1 MYDPSYYQSSSS
13 YPIDAEAAAGGILA
27 MGATVLIV
35 GFIAMV
41 GAYILGCFLLSR
53 IFKKAGVKT
62 SIAYIPIY
70 NAWKLLEIGGQK
82 GFWIFVPVAN
92 TIFTIIAAY
101 NIGKKL
107 GKEDWFVILYIF
119 VPLVWIIIL
128 GFDKSQWDSG
138 NTQGAID
145 MNMGGAPA
153 PQPVVPVQPDYS
165 QPMVTPAPV
174 EPQPVNFSQPQPMA
188 QPEMTAPVETAPQP
202 EMTAPVE
209 TPIVE
214 TVAEAPVDNQD
225 IV

>member
-1 MYDPSYYQSSSS
+1 MYEYSYSTT
-13 YPIDAEAAAGGILA
+13 DAEAA
-27 MGATVLIV
+27 
-35 GFIAMV
+35 V
-41 GAYILGCFLLSR
+41 GAFGAFAAAGLMMMIIMFIVSIGAYLLGCFLLSR

-92 TIFTIIAAY
+92 IIFTIIAAY

-128 GFDKSQWDSG
+128 GFDKSQWDGG
-138 NTQGAID
+138 NPQGAID

-153 PQPVVPVQPDYS
+153 PQPVAPVQPDYS

-188 QPEMTAPVETAPQP
+188 QPEMTAPVETALQP